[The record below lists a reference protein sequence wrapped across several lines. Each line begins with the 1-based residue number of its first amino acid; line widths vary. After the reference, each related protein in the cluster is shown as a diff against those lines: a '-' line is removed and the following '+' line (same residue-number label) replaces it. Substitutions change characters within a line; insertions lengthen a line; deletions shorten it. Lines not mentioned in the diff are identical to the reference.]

1 MHLVVDAAFQAG
13 TRQGRY
19 QLIFWVFGPNRY
31 CCSASSYD
39 SVAIP
44 CDGYEMLVYVVTS
57 CGCFECAE
65 PNLVY
70 AGVAR
75 GIDGTAMRYSF
86 AVITVIC
93 NIRVICSLI
102 SDT

>member
-1 MHLVVDAAFQAG
+1 MTEKCNSNVFYCLVIIGYDFACTFVVTDVDPM
-13 TRQGRY
+13 Y
-19 QLIFWVFGPNRY
+19 IYRY

-39 SVAIP
+39 RVAIP

-70 AGVAR
+70 AGIAR
-75 GIDGTAMRYSF
+75 GIDGTALS
-86 AVITVIC
+86 
-93 NIRVICSLI
+93 
-102 SDT
+102 